1 MNQGDQLTGSFAF
14 KLYDTFGFP
23 LDLTELMARESGLS
37 VDGEEFEK
45 EMEKQRERA
54 RQARKSV
61 DIVVSEEEDSANATE
76 FVGFAPSNLEGF
88 STTCVDC
95 VTQDKTTYLAFE
107 KVAFLCRNG
116 WPSGRFRNGLHQR
129 SDPCHHG
136 CAKRWIWP
144 LSSCPQIRT

>member
-1 MNQGDQLTGSFAF
+1 MNQGDQLTWSFAF

-61 DIVVSEEEDSANATE
+61 DIVVSER
-76 FVGFAPSNLEGF
+76 EGF
-88 STTCVDC
+88 C
-95 VTQDKTTYLAFE
+95 QRHRIRW
-107 KVAFLCRNG
+107 LC
-116 WPSGRFRNGLHQR
+116 PIES
-129 SDPCHHG
+129 
-136 CAKRWIWP
+136 
-144 LSSCPQIRT
+144 